1 MQVVLFN
8 HTNFLD
14 KQSNPRLLAYYNYLQ
29 EQGLSPCFCFLKASP
44 TNSNTFRFKQFG
56 NQKLPG
62 FLNTFWGV
70 IRACIFL
77 INKRPKHVYIYGSH
91 GLYLPIYA
99 ICKFAG
105 MALTIEKTEL
115 DSIKTVSSIKDKL
128 NVFSYR
134 IDENLMSVFQ
144 PKMVVIT
151 PLLEKFYTEKKI
163 RNIHITGLFLPN
175 QFQNQEAINKTENQ
189 ITIGYLG
196 SFAAKDDLTTLKS
209 ACEQLASEKVK
220 IHLILIG
227 AANEILEI
235 NNSFLT
241 IDYKGELESNQI
253 QAVLTSCH
261 VLVAIRKNNLYSNY
275 GFPSKL
281 GEYFLSGRPII
292 CSENIVLPVNFVNE
306 KNIYRVQPENA
317 TQLAKTIASI
327 EENYDGAAAIGIL
340 GRETA
345 LSTYNSEKIIGD
357 WFNFVFEKDN
367 FQSNDLY
374 K

>member
-1 MQVVLFN
+1 VQVLLFN
-8 HTNFLD
+8 HSNFLN

-29 EQGLSPCFCFLKASP
+29 EQGQSPCFCFLKASP
-44 TNSNTFRFKQFG
+44 TNPNTFRYKQFG

-70 IRACIFL
+70 MRACIFL
-77 INKRPKHVYIYGSH
+77 IYKRPKQVYIYGSH

-99 ICKFAG
+99 ICKVAG

-115 DSIKTVSSIKDKL
+115 DSIKPTTSIKDKL
-128 NVFSYR
+128 NVFLYG

-144 PKMVVIT
+144 PRLVVIT
-151 PLLEKFYTEKKI
+151 PLLEKFYREKKL
-163 RNIHITGLFLPN
+163 RQVHITGLFLPN
-175 QFQNQEAINKTENQ
+175 QPQHQEAIIKTAKQ
-189 ITIGYLG
+189 IIIGYLG
-196 SFAAKDDLTTLKS
+196 SFAHKDDLTTLLA
-209 ACEQLASEKVK
+209 ACEKLASEKTK

-227 AANEILEI
+227 AAHEIFDI

-292 CSENIVLPVNFVNE
+292 CAKNIVLPVDFENE
-306 KNIYRVQPENA
+306 KNIYRVQPEKVN
-317 TQLAKTIASI
+317 QLADTIAII
-327 EENYDGAAAIGIL
+327 EENYDQAAAIGAL
-340 GRETA
+340 GKETA
-345 LSTYNSEKIIGD
+345 LATYNSKIILGD
-357 WFNFVFEKDN
+357 WYNFVFKEEAVKG
-367 FQSNDLY
+367 
-374 K
+374 